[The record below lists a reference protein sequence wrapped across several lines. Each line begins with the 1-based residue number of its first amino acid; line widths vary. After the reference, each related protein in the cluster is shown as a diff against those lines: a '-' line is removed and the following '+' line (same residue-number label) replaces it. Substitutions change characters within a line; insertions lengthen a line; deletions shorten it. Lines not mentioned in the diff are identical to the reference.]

1 MRPAAAVVR
10 DGAAAFS
17 RMPRRGRGARSRP
30 QLRIPESRLLLADAL
45 RVASVGLRTRRLR
58 AALSALGVAIGIAA
72 MVAVLGI
79 SDSSKAGLV
88 AELNELGTNLLT
100 VAPGQNFSGETA
112 SLPEAAVGAV
122 RHLGTVRRAAAASTV
137 SERTVRRSPFIEAAE
152 TSGLSVQA
160 SEPQLLA
167 TLGGR
172 MLAGRFLDAATVHFP
187 LVVLGDVAARRL
199 GVRRLEVDG
208 RPVQVYIGETW
219 FTVAGIM
226 GPVPLAPEIERAALI
241 GYPVAHRLFRTSR
254 HASIVYVRANPE
266 KVREADALL
275 GATAYPASPEDTQV
289 SRPSEAL
296 QARADAQST
305 LTAVFLGLG
314 AVALLVGGVGI
325 ANVMVIS
332 VLERRP
338 EIGLRR
344 ALGARRVHVAVQ
356 FLGESVLL
364 SLIGG
369 CAGIALGATATAAY
383 ASFQNWALVVP
394 TLAVGGAVLLAI
406 ALGALAGLYPA
417 LRAARLAPA
426 AALRSV

>member
-1 MRPAAAVVR
+1 VIRTADLLSPRWSRREPPTEGGAR
-10 DGAAAFS
+10 RGAA
-17 RMPRRGRGARSRP
+17 RVGVPP
-30 QLRIPESRLLLADAL
+30 SRLLPADVL

-100 VAPGQNFSGETA
+100 VTPGQTFLGA
-112 SLPEAAVGAV
+112 SAELPEAAGRAV
-122 RHLGTVRRAAAASTV
+122 RHLASVRSAAAVTTV
-137 SERTVRRSPFIEAAE
+137 ANATVRRSPFIEAAE
-152 TSGLSVQA
+152 TSGLAVDA
-160 SEPQLLA
+160 ADPQLLG

-172 MLAGRFLDAATVHFP
+172 IAQGRFLDAANERYP
-187 LVVLGDVAARRL
+187 LAVLGAVAAQRL
-199 GVRRLEVDG
+199 GVQRLTADG
-208 RPVQVYIGETW
+208 RPVQVYIDDTW
-219 FTVAGIM
+219 FTVAGVI
-226 GPVPLAPEIERAALI
+226 GALPLAPEIERAVLI
-241 GYPVAHRLFRTSR
+241 GYPVAHRLFGTTL
-254 HASIVYVRANPE
+254 HASTLYVRADPE
-266 KVREADALL
+266 RVPEADSLL
-275 GATAYPASPEDTQV
+275 GATADAQNPEQTQV
-289 SRPSEAL
+289 SRPSDAL

-332 VLERRP
+332 VLERRS

-344 ALGARRVHVAVQ
+344 ALGATRMHIGVQ

-364 SLIGG
+364 SL
-369 CAGIALGATATAAY
+369 
-383 ASFQNWALVVP
+383 F
-394 TLAVGGAVLLAI
+394 GGAVGIGLGAAATAGYAATQGWIVVVPFLAVAGGVAI
-406 ALGALAGLYPA
+406 ALLLGALAGLYPA
-417 LRAARLAPA
+417 VRAARLTPA

>member
-1 MRPAAAVVR
+1 M
-10 DGAAAFS
+10 
-17 RMPRRGRGARSRP
+17 
-30 QLRIPESRLLLADAL
+30 
-45 RVASVGLRTRRLR
+45 
-58 AALSALGVAIGIAA
+58 
-72 MVAVLGI
+72 
-79 SDSSKAGLV
+79 
-88 AELNELGTNLLT
+88 
-100 VAPGQNFSGETA
+100 
-112 SLPEAAVGAV
+112 
-122 RHLGTVRRAAAASTV
+122 
-137 SERTVRRSPFIEAAE
+137 RRSPFIEKAE

-172 MLAGRFLDAATVHFP
+172 MLAGRFLDAANEHFP

-241 GYPVAHRLFRTSR
+241 GYPIAHRLFRTSR
-254 HASIVYVRANPE
+254 HASIVYVRADPE

-338 EIGLRR
+338 GDR
-344 ALGARRVHVAVQ
+344 AAQGARRPR
-356 FLGESVLL
+356 GTRGRSVLGGVRAPVVVGRVCRNSARGCGHGGIRLFAGLGDCRSRGLGGGRGGSGARTRSARGALPRGAGRPARTRGRVAQRL
-364 SLIGG
+364 SRS
-369 CAGIALGATATAAY
+369 APARR
-383 ASFQNWALVVP
+383 
-394 TLAVGGAVLLAI
+394 AI
-406 ALGALAGLYPA
+406 ACGG
-417 LRAARLAPA
+417 
-426 AALRSV
+426 RSSAFRPTSVQRGRSGQCGVRMQWSLT

>member
-1 MRPAAAVVR
+1 MR
-10 DGAAAFS
+10 
-17 RMPRRGRGARSRP
+17 
-30 QLRIPESRLLLADAL
+30 AD
-45 RVASVGLRTRRLR
+45 
-58 AALSALGVAIGIAA
+58 
-72 MVAVLGI
+72 
-79 SDSSKAGLV
+79 
-88 AELNELGTNLLT
+88 
-100 VAPGQNFSGETA
+100 
-112 SLPEAAVGAV
+112 
-122 RHLGTVRRAAAASTV
+122 
-137 SERTVRRSPFIEAAE
+137 
-152 TSGLSVQA
+152 
-160 SEPQLLA
+160 
-167 TLGGR
+167 
-172 MLAGRFLDAATVHFP
+172 
-187 LVVLGDVAARRL
+187 
-199 GVRRLEVDG
+199 
-208 RPVQVYIGETW
+208 
-219 FTVAGIM
+219 
-226 GPVPLAPEIERAALI
+226 
-241 GYPVAHRLFRTSR
+241 
-254 HASIVYVRANPE
+254 PE

-369 CAGIALGATATAAY
+369 CAGIALGAAATAAY